1 MSYGAMTYTRCSV
14 RHSFP
19 TLLAASKRQAYS
31 NRSPYFVTLQIPP
44 LTTENLMP
52 LSGTTALNLVELAGA
67 SIIAWNR
74 LLKFYKKDITYRRE
88 NFRMSKGPRPEG
100 GRRPDNDGAPK
111 PAMGQGRPH
120 KDAFG
125 MGPGGSKGP
134 GMGNPPS
141 ERTSFQDVD
150 MEQLEK
156 YNLKQD
162 KKLRR
167 IIGDENFQAWR
178 AAHPQEMPKLPD
190 IELK

>member
-1 MSYGAMTYTRCSV
+1 MKRIIS
-14 RHSFP
+14 
-19 TLLAASKRQAYS
+19 LAAGLAIALAAIAQPAKPEDGKGRPKMQQLTVEQEAQMRVDQMASEM
-31 NRSPYFVTLQIPP
+31 P
-44 LTTENLMP
+44 LTQKQVNK
-52 LSGTTALNLVELAGA
+52 
-67 SIIAWNR
+67 

-88 NFRMSKGPRPEG
+88 NFRMSGGPRPEG

-111 PAMGQGRPH
+111 PGMGQGRPP
-120 KDAFG
+120 KDASG
-125 MGPGGSKGP
+125 MGPGGGRGP

-141 ERTSFQDVD
+141 ERPKFQDVD